1 MELITPESYIENL
14 SEDRRE
20 AMGKLHHIFV
30 NHLPDGFAVGMTY
43 KMIGY
48 FVPHSIY
55 PNGYHCDPK
64 MPLPFINLG
73 AQKSHIAVYHMGLYM
88 SSELSEWFLKVYTD
102 WNATLPKPKKIDMG
116 KSCIRFK
123 KTEDIPFHLFE
134 ELAKK
139 MTVQEWIEGY
149 EKVLKK

>member
-1 MELITPESYIENL
+1 
-14 SEDRRE
+14 
-20 AMGKLHHIFV
+20 
-30 NHLPDGFAVGMTY
+30 
-43 KMIGY
+43 